1 MERWLSQ
8 PSLSGL
14 LGTVVASLSIAVLF
28 FIRQLSKDSKKSPED
43 GKALLKELLEGFE
56 LEVPEE
62 LQETPNNIIKTIK
75 TP

>member
-14 LGTVVASLSIAVLF
+14 LGTVVASLSIGTLF
-28 FIRQLSKDSKKSPED
+28 LIRQLSKDSKKNHQD
-43 GKALLKELLEGFE
+43 DKALLKELLEGFG

-62 LQETPNNIIKTIK
+62 LQDTHNNIIETIK